1 MKSSKVSGLVVCGG
15 KSIRMGKD
23 KGLILLGD
31 QTWAQHA
38 FAKLSNLELSVKVSI
53 NPMQKETY
61 INYFNADDLIVDDFP
76 LDIGGPLQGLLSA
89 HLKNPH
95 EDLVV
100 LACDMPQMNNRTLKK
115 LIEVYQEFSG
125 FEAYVFNHDN
135 RFEPLCAIYSSSALK
150 SINDL
155 VVNNE
160 IKRHSMTE
168 VLHHLNIKLLKM
180 EQEDIQAF
188 ENFNS
193 YLPE

>member
-38 FAKLSNLELSVKVSI
+38 FAKLSDLELSVKVSI
-53 NPMQKETY
+53 NPLQKETY
-61 INYFNADDLIVDDFP
+61 INYFNGGDLILDDFP
-76 LDIGGPLQGLLSA
+76 LDIGGPLLGLLSA

-100 LACDMPQMNNRTLKK
+100 LACDMPQMKNRTLKK
-115 LIEVYQEFSG
+115 LMEAYREFSG

-135 RFEPLCAIYSSSALK
+135 CFEPLCAIYSSSALK
-150 SINDL
+150 RVYDL
-155 VVNNE
+155 VVNTE
-160 IKRHSMTE
+160 IQKYSMKE
-168 VLHHLNIKLLKM
+168 VLHYLNIKVLKM

-193 YLPE
+193 YLPK